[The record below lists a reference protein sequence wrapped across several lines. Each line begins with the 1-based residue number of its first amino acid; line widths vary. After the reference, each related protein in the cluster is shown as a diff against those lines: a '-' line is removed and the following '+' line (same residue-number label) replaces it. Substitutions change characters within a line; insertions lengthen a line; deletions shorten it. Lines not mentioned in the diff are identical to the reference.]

1 MDEAH
6 FSDFGEEA
14 HFWRRARVCSLLY
27 LVFGFLSLTSDLAC
41 LGFCS
46 LGYSAETEYIV
57 LVELLLKESV
67 ARFFPSL
74 GFPRIKILVS
84 LVHGVDVI
92 LF

>member
-1 MDEAH
+1 MAILQ
-6 FSDFGEEA
+6 SQNI
-14 HFWRRARVCSLLY
+14 C
-27 LVFGFLSLTSDLAC
+27 
-41 LGFCS
+41 
-46 LGYSAETEYIV
+46 IV
-57 LVELLLKESV
+57 LELLLKESV